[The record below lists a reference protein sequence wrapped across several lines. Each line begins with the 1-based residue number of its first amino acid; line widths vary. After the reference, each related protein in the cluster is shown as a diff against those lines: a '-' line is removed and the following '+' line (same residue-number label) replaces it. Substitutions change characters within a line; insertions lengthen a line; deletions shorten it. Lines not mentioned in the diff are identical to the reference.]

1 MDFSN
6 MNFLRRS
13 NREIFFYANVL
24 KFCDLLVTWKL
35 ERKCKILAQYL
46 QKLKK
51 TWKWVTN
58 TTIFMLVSCLST

>member
-6 MNFLRRS
+6 MNFLRRL
-13 NREIFFYANVL
+13 NREFFFHANVL

-51 TWKWVTN
+51 N
-58 TTIFMLVSCLST
+58 MEMGYEYHYIYVS